1 MLKEFSCVSVHLVQY
16 DEIIFA
22 ITAMQLEIDWKSAK
36 NALKLQ
42 GKQAINP
49 MYIWVIELWMFMAD
63 NLPGY

>member
-36 NALKLQ
+36 KCIEIA
-42 GKQAINP
+42 GKTSNKSNV
-49 MYIWVIELWMFMAD
+49 YLGNWTLNVH
-63 NLPGY
+63 GR